1 MKVSFYTLGCRV
13 NQYETEMLKERFR
26 AAGYETVAEEEFA
39 DVYVINTCTVTSLAD
54 RKSRQYIRRMKRK
67 NPASFICVTGCYAQI
82 SPEEVAAIEGVDLV
96 VGTSDKGRIPEL
108 VASRLGECSA
118 EDGSKV
124 KSTET
129 QGCDLGV
136 FDNVNSDS
144 NILVRAHNPGEEYI
158 ETGVVESMEGR
169 TRAFIKVQEGCNR
182 YCSYCEIP
190 FARGDVRSRQP
201 MKVLE
206 EAKMLIGKGFKEI
219 VLTGINTALYG
230 TEKHFKPNFEVA
242 ENDNN
247 DENNI
252 EDPQKYQKLW
262 QESCGDDGVCKYGTG
277 LELLI
282 AMISDIPGDFRIR
295 ISSLEPT
302 VVRAEDVM
310 RLLKYEKLCHHFHLS
325 MQSGSNNVL
334 KAMNRRYE
342 REEYI
347 KIAKAL
353 YEFDPCFGIST
364 DIIAGF
370 PGESESD
377 FADSIG
383 ITEEIPFCKV
393 HAFDYSKRPGTKAA
407 EMKGHLDPQ
416 VKKRRVKELIAAGD
430 AAQKRFFEKCAGTE
444 RVVLIEEYL
453 PEIGMYVGYTDNFVR
468 AYIPAAEMGTG
479 REEVNIINNFVTAR
493 LERNYRDGMTAT
505 PTE

>member
-26 AAGYETVAEEEFA
+26 AAGYEPVGEEDFA

-67 NPASFICVTGCYAQI
+67 NPAAFICVTGCYAQI
-82 SPEEVAAIEGVDLV
+82 SPDEVAALEGVDIV
-96 VGTSDKGRIPEL
+96 VGTSDKGRILEL
-108 VASRLGECSA
+108 VESQLCERKEKQELKSEPKEKKNGNCGLDSGDI
-118 EDGSKV
+118 EDSLPMV
-124 KSTET
+124 
-129 QGCDLGV
+129 
-136 FDNVNSDS
+136 
-144 NILVRAHNPGEEYI
+144 LVRAHNPGEEYI
-158 ETGVVESMEGR
+158 EMGTVTSMEGR

-206 EAKMLIGKGFKEI
+206 EAKSLIDGGFKEI

-230 TEKHFKPNFEVA
+230 TEKHFKPEFSA
-242 ENDNN
+242 S
-247 DENNI
+247 
-252 EDPQKYQKLW
+252 EDKYRKLW
-262 QESCGDDGVCKYGTG
+262 QESCGEDGACKYGTG

-302 VVRAEDVM
+302 VVNADDVM

-347 KIAKAL
+347 KIARAL
-353 YEFDPCFGIST
+353 YAFDSCFGIST

-377 FADSIG
+377 FADSIE

-430 AAQKRFFEKCAGTE
+430 AAQKRFFESCAGTE
-444 RVVLIEEYL
+444 RLVLIEEYL

-468 AYIPAAEMGTG
+468 TYVAAPEAEGL
-479 REEVNIINNFVTAR
+479 INTFVKVK
-493 LERNYRDGMTAT
+493 LGDKFKDGVKGNKA
-505 PTE
+505 

>member
-26 AAGYETVAEEEFA
+26 AAGYEPVGEEEFA

-54 RKSRQYIRRMKRK
+54 RKSRQYIRRMKRL
-67 NPASFICVTGCYAQI
+67 NPAAFVCVTGCYAQI
-82 SPEEVAAIEGVDLV
+82 SPEEVAALEGVDMV
-96 VGTSDKGRIPEL
+96 VGTSDKGKIPEL
-108 VASRLGECSA
+108 TSAALESRGAKEGGSESIGGTA
-118 EDGSKV
+118 E
-124 KSTET
+124 
-129 QGCDLGV
+129 
-136 FDNVNSDS
+136 
-144 NILVRAHNPGEEYI
+144 ILVRPHTPFEEYE
-158 ETGVVESMEGR
+158 ETGTVASMEGR

-201 MKVLE
+201 AKVLE
-206 EAKMLIGKGFKEI
+206 EAKMLLENGFKEI

-230 TEKHFKPNFEVA
+230 TEKRFKPEFPAGSEF
-242 ENDNN
+242 D
-247 DENNI
+247 
-252 EDPQKYQKLW
+252 KYRKLW
-262 QESCGDDGVCKYGTG
+262 AESCGEDGACKYGTG

-295 ISSLEPT
+295 VSSLEPT

-310 RLLKYEKLCHHFHLS
+310 RLLKYEKLCRHFHLS
-325 MQSGSNNVL
+325 MQSGSSNVL
-334 KAMNRRYE
+334 KAMNRSYR
-342 REEYI
+342 REDYME
-347 KIAKAL
+347 IAKAL
-353 YEFDPCFGIST
+353 FKADPCFGIST

-370 PGESESD
+370 PGESEGD
-377 FADSIG
+377 FAESLG
-383 ITEEIPFCKV
+383 MTEEIPFCKV

-407 EMKGHLDPQ
+407 QMGGHLDPQ

-430 AAQKRFFEKCAGTE
+430 AAQKRFFERCAGTE

-468 AYIPAAEMGTG
+468 TYVAAPEGDAEGTRAG
-479 REEVNIINNFVTAR
+479 IINSFVRVR
-493 LERNYRDGMTAT
+493 LEKNYRDGMTAA

>member
-26 AAGYETVAEEEFA
+26 AAGYEPVGEEDFA

-67 NPASFICVTGCYAQI
+67 NPAAFICVTGCYAQI
-82 SPEEVAAIEGVDLV
+82 SPDEVAALEGVDLV
-96 VGTSDKGRIPEL
+96 VGTSDKGRILEL
-108 VASRLGECSA
+108 VENSLEGCRAKKEGGASADSA
-118 EDGSKV
+118 
-124 KSTET
+124 TEI
-129 QGCDLGV
+129 
-136 FDNVNSDS
+136 F
-144 NILVRAHNPGEEYI
+144 VRAHDPGEEYI
-158 ETGVVESMEGR
+158 ETGTVTSMEGR

-201 MKVLE
+201 MKVFE
-206 EAKMLIGKGFKEI
+206 EAKSLIDGGFKEI

-230 TEKHFKPNFEVA
+230 TEKHFKPEFSCDFQSGKEEGNLK
-242 ENDNN
+242 
-247 DENNI
+247 
-252 EDPQKYQKLW
+252 KYRELW
-262 QESCGDDGVCKYGTG
+262 LESCGEDGACKYGTG

-302 VVRAEDVM
+302 VVNADDVM

-377 FADSIG
+377 FADSIE

-430 AAQKRFFEKCAGTE
+430 AAQKRFFESCAGTE

-468 AYIPAAEMGTG
+468 TYVAAPEADGL
-479 REEVNIINNFVTAR
+479 INTFVKVK
-493 LERNYRDGMTAT
+493 LGDKFRDGMKGNKA
-505 PTE
+505 